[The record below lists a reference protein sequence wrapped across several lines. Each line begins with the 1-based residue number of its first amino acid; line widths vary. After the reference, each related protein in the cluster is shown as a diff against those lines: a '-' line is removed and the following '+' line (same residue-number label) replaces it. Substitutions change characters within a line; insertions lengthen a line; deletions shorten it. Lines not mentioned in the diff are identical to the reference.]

1 MFKHGLNIKMF
12 KPFKHILSP
21 TLIPNISYLY
31 MYNMHIWYMY
41 TMFFFDRRIY
51 VPPSKDI
58 NLYLEDQI
66 LNQ

>member
-1 MFKHGLNIKMF
+1 
-12 KPFKHILSP
+12 
-21 TLIPNISYLY
+21 
-31 MYNMHIWYMY
+31 MY